1 MIQAFLLENIMEYI
15 FTSGPSKSIY
25 KFSIGKFNKFKLEL
39 YLLLFG
45 FFLSFLMDAILY
57 WVLKSVSSQIDQVEL
72 VAMGIFGCLFL
83 IMLHLILL
91 KQLFES
97 YKLFKKLKSD
107 NDFNVFLDEANL
119 YIPFILLEGFW
130 REKCQ
135 NKDGNFLK
143 VSYLNIE
150 EYSVEPS
157 KGIKRVSPPY
167 YKLKL
172 VGEKE
177 HIFILRSYF
186 KKRENEFIENI
197 KKKIPNIVFNDE
209 LR

>member
-1 MIQAFLLENIMEYI
+1 MIQAFLLDNIMDYI
-15 FTSGPSKSIY
+15 FTNSPSISTY

-45 FFLSFLMDAILY
+45 FILSFFMDAILY
-57 WVLKSVSSQIDQVEL
+57 WVLKSVSTQIAQVEL
-72 VAMGIFGCLFL
+72 VAMGSVGGLFL

-91 KQLFES
+91 KHLFES
-97 YKLFKKLKSD
+97 YKLFKKLKSE
-107 NDFNVFLDEANL
+107 NDFNVFLDDASI

-143 VSYLNIE
+143 VSFLNIE
-150 EYSVEPS
+150 EFSVEPS

-172 VGEKE
+172 VGEIE
-177 HIFILRSYF
+177 NIFILRSYF
-186 KKRENEFIENI
+186 KKRESEFIENV